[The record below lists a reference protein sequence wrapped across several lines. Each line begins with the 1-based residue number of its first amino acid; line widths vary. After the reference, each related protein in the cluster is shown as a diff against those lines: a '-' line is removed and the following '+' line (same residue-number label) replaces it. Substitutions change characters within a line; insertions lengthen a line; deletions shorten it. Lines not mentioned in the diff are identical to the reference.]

1 MSYPVTTLHSL
12 QVYISNKRDGAGLVN
27 KPEII
32 HRGVGEDSFDKVRK
46 DVLAILDSWKKSIK
60 SIGDNAAQKEILE
73 AELSIEVFRA
83 LMDLQV
89 PTLTDSDFWRFLS
102 CHYFYDFIE
111 WRDGKECA
119 VASFGANANTI
130 TFDCVPY
137 RMFNRALI
145 AYGISEDLADLDYAK
160 VPGTDLWRSHILRVM
175 NSLSVTMTQAILDRS
190 LEKKLPTSVVREVV
204 KRLRK
209 NRANI
214 VFEMMSYEE
223 ALEMLDLEIE
233 KANKLL
239 GK

>member
-1 MSYPVTTLHSL
+1 MSYPITSLHSL

-27 KPEII
+27 KPEIVL
-32 HRGVGEDSFDKVRK
+32 RGTGDDSFEKVRK
-46 DVLAILDSWKKSIK
+46 DVLTVLDTWKKSIK
-60 SIGDNAAQKEILE
+60 DIGDNAAQKEVLE
-73 AELSIEVFRA
+73 AELSVEVFRA

-89 PTLTDSDFWRFLS
+89 ATLTDSDFWRFLS

-119 VASFGANANTI
+119 VASFGANANTV

-145 AYGISEDLADLDYAK
+145 AYGISEDVTDLEYAK
-160 VPGTDLWRSHILRVM
+160 IPGTDLWRSHILRVM
-175 NSLSVTMTQAILDRS
+175 NSLSAPMTQAMLDRS
-190 LEKKLPTSVVREVV
+190 VEKKLPTSVVREVV

-214 VFEMMSYEE
+214 LFEMITYDE
-223 ALEMLDLEIE
+223 ALEMLDFEIE